1 MSIALGP
8 GQIIAGRYRIEQLL
22 GEGGMGS
29 VYRALQLPEERSVAL
44 KLLVNEH
51 LGGAVLE
58 RFEREVRALGRL
70 VHPNTVRLLD
80 SGRSERG
87 DPFLVMELLEG
98 ADLAEDLGRIGPMR
112 WDHALRVC
120 REVLGSLAEA
130 HDAGIVHRDIKPA
143 NIYLCA
149 GSSWPRVKVLDF
161 GIAGA
166 AESGA
171 RTRRLTLT
179 GTVIGSAAYMSPEQ
193 AQGKPVAPATDLYAL
208 GAVLFEMLTGKPP
221 FDGLVFTAQLLAKV
235 MQPAPGLRAVCPGLE
250 VPAAL
255 HALVAELLERDPAKR
270 PASARQLA
278 ERIDGL
284 LDAAP
289 LPPLTRAASAAEPRP
304 ALTTPGAPKTQAMLP
319 PTVDQGWAPPR
330 TESAESLHQRARPQ
344 GMLRLALAAP
354 VPLAALFVWWT
365 LRPVPVGPEQALGA
379 LQAPSQSWPASAR
392 ELDAAPPSELP
403 PPTGAGPPEP
413 GAGSERPAETSTSA
427 PGVTRV
433 SGEEETSGG
442 SERRELAALEPSRP
456 RVFEL
461 PVPEGIGP
469 RGSISA
475 APMRPASEAAGTSS
489 RPPGASGTPQQPPA
503 VAASAERAAN
513 VAAAVRAERAGEIT
527 PLQRNDI
534 VAELRRQRYD
544 ARSRAAADYRRGRI
558 DRQELKARQRAIER
572 RYEGR

>member
-22 GEGGMGS
+22 GAGGMGS
-29 VYRALQLPEERSVAL
+29 VYRALSLPEERFVAL
-44 KLLVNEH
+44 KLLVDEH

-70 VHPNTVRLLD
+70 LHPNTVRLLD

-87 DPFLVMELLEG
+87 EPFLVMELLEG
-98 ADLAEDLGRIGPMR
+98 SDLAEDLGRLGPMR
-112 WDHALRVC
+112 WDHALMVC
-120 REVLGSLAEA
+120 REVLSSLAEA

-149 GSSWPRVKVLDF
+149 GATWPLVKVLDF

-166 AESGA
+166 AAEPGA

-193 AQGKPVAPATDLYAL
+193 AQGKAVAPATDLYAL

-250 VPAAL
+250 VPTAL
-255 HALVAELLERDPAKR
+255 HTLVAELLERDPTKR
-270 PASARQLA
+270 PASARQLG
-278 ERIDGL
+278 ERIEGL
-284 LDAAP
+284 LATAL
-289 LPPLTRAASAAEPRP
+289 LPPLARAASAEARP
-304 ALTTPGAPKTQAMLP
+304 TATPLVLKTEAMVP
-319 PTVDQGWAPPR
+319 PTVDQGWAPRR
-330 TESAESLHQRARPQ
+330 TESAEPQHQRARPQ
-344 GMLRLALAAP
+344 GALRLALAAP

-365 LRPVPVGPEQALGA
+365 LRPAPAEPEVLALLPVPSSMSPGSTASGAPSTPAAGAFQDDASPAAAPAEAAPAEAAPAEAAPAEAAPARPAPAEAALAETTRPPEAA
-379 LQAPSQSWPASAR
+379 AAPQAPSTP
-392 ELDAAPPSELP
+392 EAPRR
-403 PPTGAGPPEP
+403 P
-413 GAGSERPAETSTSA
+413 G
-427 PGVTRV
+427 
-433 SGEEETSGG
+433 
-442 SERRELAALEPSRP
+442 
-456 RVFEL
+456 
-461 PVPEGIGP
+461 
-469 RGSISA
+469 
-475 APMRPASEAAGTSS
+475 
-489 RPPGASGTPQQPPA
+489 
-503 VAASAERAAN
+503 N

-534 VAELRRQRYD
+534 IAELRRQRYD
-544 ARSRAAADYRRGRI
+544 ARARAAAEYRAGRI
-558 DRQELKARQRAIER
+558 DRQELKARQRAIDR